1 MRNEKN
7 TISMFATANPTDKW
21 VVAIDGFFRYADSK
35 EKAEEIYNLAMKGTD
50 GHIEESR
57 FWSIDIIPPNH
68 YPRYINDYQPE
79 GGIVDVTTRK
89 PIDLIGYIQKNQKRY
104 YPERKDVL
112 ATTTAKQR
120 LADAK
125 EDLMV
130 LLGLAQSTN
139 WRLNRVKF

>member
-1 MRNEKN
+1 
-7 TISMFATANPTDKW
+7 MFATANPTDKW
-21 VVAIDGFFRYADSK
+21 VVAIDGFFCYADSK

-50 GHIEESR
+50 GHIEESG
-57 FWSIDIIPPNH
+57 FGSIDIIPPHH

-79 GGIVDVTTRK
+79 GGIADVTTRT
-89 PIDLIGYIQKNQKRY
+89 PIDLIGYIQKEQKRQY
-104 YPERKDVL
+104 YERKDVL

-130 LLGLAQSTN
+130 LLGISATTD
-139 WRLNRVKF
+139 WRLNRVKL